1 MITYRAQQFTDGG
14 RARERASL
22 RAAVLSRACE
32 PVTVVELIGKAIQ
45 WFLLVYSLQF
55 TACLTEVVD
64 TTKLVR
70 KGLEVFEELAGKV
83 GDNKNR
89 RFLSSIWTVELSMFL
104 C

>member
-1 MITYRAQQFTDGG
+1 M
-14 RARERASL
+14 
-22 RAAVLSRACE
+22 LSRACE